1 MADLQLAKRIVN
13 LREQIDMSQS
23 ELARRM
29 NIDKSTMNKIES
41 GSRKVS
47 SDELRAFSKLFD
59 VSTDYLLGN
68 TDKKHYYD
76 LTEKDHRGI
85 DKQIEDMM
93 SGVSKNSLAYF
104 QNGAELDEDD
114 KKLLEASLRQVLET
128 SRVLAKKKFTPR
140 KFRDSNDE

>member
-85 DKQIEDMM
+85 DKQIEDMV

-104 QNGAELDEDD
+104 QNGAELDDDD